1 VKVRE
6 GFILKLQGNMES
18 ASTSEQHFLKKLT
31 EIIESNLHNEQFGV
45 NDLAAEL
52 GMSRITLYR
61 RVK

>member
-1 VKVRE
+1 
-6 GFILKLQGNMES
+6 MES